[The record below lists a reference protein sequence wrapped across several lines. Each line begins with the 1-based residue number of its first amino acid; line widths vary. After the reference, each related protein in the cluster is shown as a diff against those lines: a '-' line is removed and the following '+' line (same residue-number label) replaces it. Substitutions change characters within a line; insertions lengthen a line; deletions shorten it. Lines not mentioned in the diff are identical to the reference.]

1 MQEKNI
7 NQFRHNLYILDT
19 SARLAYYPCFRNS
32 NNLNADEY
40 ASSKEFDTM
49 LLYITVC
56 LVGFVL
62 LYFGAEWLVKGSSS
76 LARSLGIT
84 PIVIGLTVVAFGTS
98 APELVVS
105 LISSIKGKSMIAVG
119 NVVGSNICNIA
130 LVLGLSALFNPIKS
144 DPSVIRRDIPIMLG
158 ISLYLLVL
166 SFNSRLGRIEGA
178 TLFAGIIA
186 YTFMNYYLAKK
197 ETLDAGD
204 AAGGEMPGAIE
215 SELEEIGYIA
225 SRSKQIMLVV
235 VGIAGVVGG
244 AQMVV
249 ESAVY
254 IMTQLGVS
262 EKFIGLTIV
271 AFGTSLPELA
281 TSVVAAM
288 RGEMDISIGNLVGS
302 NVFNIMSVLG
312 VASLVRPIPI
322 PGGFFE
328 SGLWFDYLVML
339 FTSFLPWLLMR
350 KTYTVD
356 RKGGAML
363 LACYVGYLVYLIAK
377 A

>member
-1 MQEKNI
+1 
-7 NQFRHNLYILDT
+7 
-19 SARLAYYPCFRNS
+19 
-32 NNLNADEY
+32 
-40 ASSKEFDTM
+40 M
-49 LLYITVC
+49 LLYIVLC
-56 LVGFVL
+56 LIGFVL

-76 LARSLGIT
+76 LARSLGVT

-105 LISSIKGKSMIAVG
+105 LISSLKGKSMIAVG

-144 DPSVIRRDIPIMLG
+144 DPSVIRRDIPIMLA

-166 SFNSRLGRIEGA
+166 SFNSTLGRIEGA

-186 YTFMNYYLAKK
+186 YTFINYYLAKK
-197 ETLDAGD
+197 ETRDAS
-204 AAGGEMPGAIE
+204 GGEMTAAIE

-225 SRSKQIMLVV
+225 SKSKQILLVV

-254 IMTQLGVS
+254 IMTELGVS

-312 VASLVRPIPI
+312 AASLVRPIPI
-322 PGGFFE
+322 PGGFFA
-328 SGLWFDYLVML
+328 SGLWIDYLVML

-350 KTYTVD
+350 RTYTVD
-356 RKGGAML
+356 RKGGAL
-363 LACYVGYLVYLIAK
+363 LLSSYVAYLVYLIIK

>member
-1 MQEKNI
+1 
-7 NQFRHNLYILDT
+7 
-19 SARLAYYPCFRNS
+19 
-32 NNLNADEY
+32 
-40 ASSKEFDTM
+40 
-49 LLYITVC
+49 
-56 LVGFVL
+56 
-62 LYFGAEWLVKGSSS
+62 
-76 LARSLGIT
+76 
-84 PIVIGLTVVAFGTS
+84 
-98 APELVVS
+98 
-105 LISSIKGKSMIAVG
+105 MIAVG

-158 ISLYLLVL
+158 VSLYLLVL
-166 SFNSRLGRIEGA
+166 SINSTLGRVEGA

-186 YTFMNYYLAKK
+186 YTFINYYLAKK
-197 ETLDAGD
+197 ETLDTGD
-204 AAGGEMPGAIE
+204 AGGGDMAAAIT

-225 SRSKQIMLVV
+225 SRSKQVLLVA
-235 VGIAGVVGG
+235 VGIVGVVGG

-249 ESAVY
+249 ESAVF
-254 IMTQLGVS
+254 IMTELGVS

-312 VASLVRPIPI
+312 AASLVRPIPI
-322 PGGFFE
+322 PGGFFA
-328 SGLWFDYLVML
+328 SGLWIDYLVML

-356 RKGGAML
+356 RKGGALL
-363 LACYVGYLVYLIAK
+363 LACYVGYLVYLIIK

>member
-1 MQEKNI
+1 
-7 NQFRHNLYILDT
+7 
-19 SARLAYYPCFRNS
+19 
-32 NNLNADEY
+32 
-40 ASSKEFDTM
+40 M
-49 LLYITVC
+49 LLYIMLC
-56 LVGFVL
+56 LIGFVL

-76 LARSLGIT
+76 LARSLGVT

-119 NVVGSNICNIA
+119 NVIGSNICNIA

-166 SFNSRLGRIEGA
+166 SFNSTLGRIEGA

-186 YTFMNYYLAKK
+186 YTFINYYLAKK
-197 ETLDAGD
+197 ETRQAS
-204 AAGGEMPGAIE
+204 GGEMAAAIE
-215 SELEEIGYIA
+215 SELEDIGYIA
-225 SRSKQIMLVV
+225 SRPKQVLLVI

-254 IMTQLGVS
+254 IMTELGVS

-312 VASLVRPIPI
+312 AASLVRPIPI
-322 PGGFFE
+322 PGGFIE
-328 SGLWFDYLVML
+328 SGLWIDYLVML

-350 KTYTVD
+350 RNYTVD
-356 RKGGAML
+356 RKGGALL
-363 LACYVGYLVYLIAK
+363 LACYVGYLTYLIIK

>member
-1 MQEKNI
+1 
-7 NQFRHNLYILDT
+7 
-19 SARLAYYPCFRNS
+19 
-32 NNLNADEY
+32 
-40 ASSKEFDTM
+40 M
-49 LLYITVC
+49 LLYIAICV
-56 LVGFVL
+56 LGFVL

-76 LARSLGIT
+76 LARSLGVT

-158 ISLYLLVL
+158 ISLYLLLL
-166 SFNSRLGRIEGA
+166 SMNNTLGRIEGA

-186 YTFMNYYLAKK
+186 YTFINYYLAKK
-197 ETLDAGD
+197 ETLDTGD
-204 AAGGEMPGAIE
+204 AGGGEMAAAIT

-225 SRSKQIMLVV
+225 SRSKQILLVV

-249 ESAVY
+249 ESAVF
-254 IMTQLGVS
+254 IMTELGVS

-312 VASLVRPIPI
+312 AASLVRPIPI
-322 PGGFFE
+322 PGGFFA
-328 SGLWFDYLVML
+328 SGLWIDYLVML

-363 LACYVGYLVYLIAK
+363 LTCYVGYLTYLIIK

>member
-1 MQEKNI
+1 
-7 NQFRHNLYILDT
+7 
-19 SARLAYYPCFRNS
+19 
-32 NNLNADEY
+32 
-40 ASSKEFDTM
+40 M
-49 LLYITVC
+49 LLYIVVC

-76 LARSLGIT
+76 LARSLGVT

-166 SFNSRLGRIEGA
+166 SFNSTLGRIEGA

-197 ETLDAGD
+197 ETRD

-225 SRSKQIMLVV
+225 SRSKQILLVV

-312 VASLVRPIPI
+312 VASLVRPISI

-328 SGLWFDYLVML
+328 SGLWIDYLVML

-350 KTYTVD
+350 RTYTVN

-363 LACYVGYLVYLIAK
+363 LTCYMGYLAYLIIQA
-377 A
+377 

>member
-1 MQEKNI
+1 MV
-7 NQFRHNLYILDT
+7 LY
-19 SARLAYYPCFRNS
+19 
-32 NNLNADEY
+32 
-40 ASSKEFDTM
+40 
-49 LLYITVC
+49 TVYC

-105 LISSIKGKSMIAVG
+105 LISSIQGKSMIAVG

-144 DPSVIRRDIPIMLG
+144 DPSVVRRDIPIMLA
-158 ISLYLLVL
+158 ISLYLLL
-166 SFNSRLGRIEGA
+166 LTFNSTLGRIEGA
-178 TLFAGIIA
+178 TLFAGIIL
-186 YTFMNYYLAKK
+186 YTYMNYYLAKK
-197 ETLDAGD
+197 EKAG
-204 AAGGEMPGAIE
+204 AAEIE
-215 SELEEIGYIA
+215 SELEEIGFIA
-225 SRSKQIMLVV
+225 SRPKQIILILL
-235 VGIAGVVGG
+235 GIAGVVGG
-244 AQMVV
+244 AQIVV
-249 ESAVY
+249 ENAVV
-254 IMTQLGVS
+254 IMKILGVD

-312 VASLVRPIPI
+312 IAALVRPIPI
-322 PGGFFE
+322 PGGFIE
-328 SGLWFDYLVML
+328 SGLWIDYLVMI
-339 FTSFLPWLLMR
+339 FTSFLPWLMMR
-350 KTYTVD
+350 KNFTVTRRD
-356 RKGGAML
+356 GFVL
-363 LACYVGYLVYLIAK
+363 LACYAGYLTFLIVK